1 MAIFNIPNIVIAG
14 VSACVPRTI
23 ERNRDSALL
32 DEDEKEKLIA
42 SIGVEEKRVADDRTA
57 TSDLCFEAAEQLIA
71 DLEWNKADI
80 EVLIFVSQTPDY
92 ILPATSCI
100 LQERLGLSQECYA
113 VDISLGCSGW
123 VYGLS
128 TIASIMSAGQLHKG
142 LLLVGDTAM
151 KLGSSLDKSYFPL
164 FGDAGTVTAL
174 EYEAGNRGMT
184 FHTATDGSGKEAI
197 LIPEGGYRIPF
208 NTSTLRLQNVGGGNL
223 RNGVHCRLEGMDI
236 FSFAITK
243 APKSIKK
250 VLEHVGVE
258 KEAIDYCLMHQ
269 ANLFLNET
277 IRRKLKLTE
286 AQVPYSIRKF
296 GNTSS
301 ASIPLTMVTEIKEDL
316 RSRRLKLTGC
326 GFGVGL
332 SWATVYFETDSIVCP
347 DLLEYPIHECL

>member
-208 NTSTLRLQNVGGGNL
+208 NTSTLRLQNVGGGKPAERRAL
-223 RNGVHCRLEGMDI
+223 PIGRNGYFLICHNESSQKYQESTGACRSGERGHRLLFDASGQFVFERDH
-236 FSFAITK
+236 SPK
-243 APKSIKK
+243 AQTHRSASPVFDPQIRQYEQCFDPAHYGHRDKGGLAKSST
-250 VLEHVGVE
+250 
-258 KEAIDYCLMHQ
+258 
-269 ANLFLNET
+269 ET
-277 IRRKLKLTE
+277 DRMRIRRRFVVGHRLFRDRFDCM
-286 AQVPYSIRKF
+286 SGFIR
-296 GNTSS
+296 
-301 ASIPLTMVTEIKEDL
+301 IPN
-316 RSRRLKLTGC
+316 S
-326 GFGVGL
+326 
-332 SWATVYFETDSIVCP
+332 
-347 DLLEYPIHECL
+347 